1 MTYPIETSIPL
12 RPALPGKRPLY
23 DFASMDVGDSFWVP
37 AGNIPARTR
46 QKRVSTIACYYAKRT
61 GTKFATRR
69 EGDGVRVTRVE

>member
-23 DFASMDVGDSFWVP
+23 DFASMNVGDSFWVP
-37 AGNIPARTR
+37 AGDISARNR
-46 QKRVSTIACYYAKRT
+46 QKRVSTMACKYAART

-69 EGDGVRVTRVE
+69 EADGVRVTRVE